1 MNLQQNITKND
12 IAGSDVCEPVPI
24 GSRIRVNG
32 KIEKV
37 ICMLDDVPVTWKMLR
52 NIVTDTPTPITLP
65 LNHSSMV

>member
-1 MNLQQNITKND
+1 MD
-12 IAGSDVCEPVPI
+12 GSDVCEPVPI

-37 ICMLDDVPVTWKMLR
+37 ICMLDGVPVTWRMLR